1 MHHTPSENLPLP
13 SLIGTMALA
22 LNTNRTLMIENHH
35 EAPSLRGMNGSSLR
49 IRHGQRI
56 SSIIF
61 AATLVALGFSW
72 PCNAL
77 AQTPE
82 QMLPG
87 ETLLCESTAASRS
100 AEKVRSPV
108 QGVMFA
114 VFVKPGDA
122 VRKGQLLGHLE
133 LDATKLQLDLAKQAF
148 DSKSDIEAAE
158 GHAEA
163 WRVSREETEEAV
175 RRRKMEESRL
185 NWAIAME
192 KRYRGTYEMQLDL
205 EKTQEIQ
212 YEYWKS
218 QYEKRFFR
226 APMDGT
232 VTEVIVDVGKPV
244 AIAAHVFTI
253 NNNNS
258 YLLPV
263 TIPAQIAESAVP
275 NKSIPVRSTVG
286 KAVSHAVVDS
296 VTDDPSSPGKKIV
309 QLLIKADDF
318 PPALRPKLKGMKFD
332 VLMPQTTGESTEHTD
347 SFR

>member
-1 MHHTPSENLPLP
+1 MHHTPSETSSLPKF
-13 SLIGTMALA
+13 IGEMDFAPNA
-22 LNTNRTLMIENHH
+22 NRTLMIENRH
-35 EAPSLRGMNGSSLR
+35 EAPSLRAMNGSNHR
-49 IRHGQRI
+49 IRHGHPI
-56 SSIIF
+56 SSIICTT
-61 AATLVALGFSW
+61 ALVALALSW
-72 PCNAL
+72 PCSAL
-77 AQTPE
+77 AQAPE

-87 ETLLCESTAASRS
+87 ETILCESTAAARS

-114 VFVKPGDA
+114 VFVKPGDV

-133 LDATKLQLDLAKQAF
+133 LDATKLQLDLAKQAL

-185 NWAIAME
+185 SWAIAME
-192 KRYRGTYEMQLDL
+192 KRYRGAYEMQLDL

-232 VTEVIVDVGKPV
+232 VTEVILDVGKPV
-244 AIAAHVFTI
+244 AVAAHVFTI

-275 NKSIPVRSTVG
+275 NKSVPVRSTVG
-286 KAVSHAVVDS
+286 KAVSHAIVDS

-332 VLMPQTTGESTEHTD
+332 VLMPQTPGESTEHTD